1 MHAAGWTR
9 RVAGHLTPHVIR
21 AARSGRHGAHA
32 RAIGVRCRLCLP
44 ALACRRHVRRCMETT
59 SEPDGLRAELTAHA
73 ARRADQAALAA
84 VFIKLLDDPDAFER
98 RRLDGHFTAS
108 AWLVDAAGHRV
119 LLPNNR
125 KLHRR
130 PQLRGHADRDRDLA
144 RHPPSRTDEKY

>member
-44 ALACRRHVRRCMETT
+44 ALACRRHVRRRMETT

-84 VFIKLLDDPDAFER
+84 VFIELLDDPDAFER
-98 RRLDGHFTAS
+98 RRLAGHFTAS
-108 AWLVDAAGHRV
+108 AWLVDGAGPRV
-119 LLPNNR
+119 LLTHHH
-125 KLHRR
+125 KL
-130 PQLRGHADRDRDLA
+130 DRCQVCTASCRA
-144 RHPPSRTDEKY
+144 EVCPRS